1 MWILGIIVS
10 FPENQW
16 AELINMNLID
26 ITVNILKN
34 CPIDEIVFE
43 SYFLIGNL
51 AAQSPSYRNEMLN
64 KGVLL
69 ELLKNEKKCGDN
81 LKRKENLTWV
91 VTNFLRG
98 QSLPPYDLVKES
110 FPFVCKS
117 LK

>member
-51 AAQSPSYRNEMLN
+51 AA
-64 KGVLL
+64 
-69 ELLKNEKKCGDN
+69 
-81 LKRKENLTWV
+81 
-91 VTNFLRG
+91 
-98 QSLPPYDLVKES
+98 
-110 FPFVCKS
+110 
-117 LK
+117 